1 MANNNLTISD
11 FVRKCIK
18 EWKWFV
24 GSVAAIMLLA
34 VAYLVVTPPKYT
46 RKAQVLIRDEG
57 GMGGIMGQLGGL
69 AELGGL
75 MGFGSQ
81 NVYNELYA
89 MQSPWLLLNVVN
101 QMHLDMTYTIKG
113 IRNKDLYAETLPIT
127 VEFKNISDEDD
138 VRMKIDLKRSGEF
151 KIYKLKKNDDKYND
165 EVTGHVGQTVK
176 SSIGSIEVNATPY
189 LGKMK
194 DDEVTITVR
203 RTEPMAVAEQL
214 RKKSLN
220 MAVSSRDANIIDIKC
235 KDLSK
240 KRATDIINAVI
251 AEYRK
256 EANEDKDAQSAVSE
270 QYVNDR
276 LASIE
281 QELKILDHRVADYKS
296 KTMMPDLEVM
306 AKAYA
311 EGAKDISTAHLEA
324 SAQLNVVQAIRDYLR
339 DESKKD
345 ELLPALMISDN
356 KGLAEEVARY
366 NELQLQRNRLI
377 ASSSKE
383 SPLVKELDEQL
394 AAMHKAVLTSAN
406 NAIKQL
412 QLQLKTIVAKENEG
426 KELIASAPKKAIG
439 GLTDE
444 RDWKVLN
451 EVYVF
456 LLQKREEA
464 QMMKA
469 MRTDIR
475 LLTPP
480 VGVKEQS
487 APVKKNVIFGAFL
500 LGLFLP
506 ACAIFVR
513 ERNRKQ

>member
-1 MANNNLTISD
+1 MKETFTLSD
-11 FVRKCIK
+11 FIRLCIK
-18 EWKWFV
+18 KWKWFAV
-24 GSVAAIMLLA
+24 SVTAFLLLA
-34 VAYLVVTPPKYT
+34 IAYLVVTPPKYT
-46 RKAQVLIRDEG
+46 RKAQILVRDEG
-57 GMGGIMGQLGGL
+57 GMGGLLGQLGGL
-69 AELGGL
+69 AELGGF
-75 MGFGSQ
+75 MGLGSS

-101 QMHLDMTYTIKG
+101 QLHLDMNYTIKG
-113 IRNKDLYAETLPIT
+113 IRNKDLYAETLPI
-127 VEFKNISDEDD
+127 NIELKDITDEDD
-138 VRMKIDLKRSGEF
+138 VRMKVDLKRNGEL
-151 KIYKLKKNDDKYND
+151 KIYKIKKNDDKYND
-165 EVTGHVGQTVK
+165 ELTGRVGQTVK
-176 SSIGSIEVNATPY
+176 SSIGAIEVKATPY
-189 LGKMK
+189 LQKMK
-194 DDEVTITVR
+194 DDEVTITVK

-214 RKKSLN
+214 RKKALN
-220 MAVSSRDANIIDIKC
+220 IVVGSRDASIIDIKC
-235 KDLSK
+235 KDVSK
-240 KRATDIINAVI
+240 QRATDIINTLI

-270 QYVNDR
+270 KYVEDR
-276 LASIE
+276 LISLE
-281 QELKILDHRVADYKS
+281 RDLKTLDHRVADYKS

-324 SAQLNVVQAIRDYLR
+324 SAQLSVVQAIRDYLR

-345 ELLPALMISDN
+345 ELLPALLISDN
-356 KGLAEEVARY
+356 KGLAEEVSRY

-383 SPLVKELDEQL
+383 SPLVKEIDEQL

-412 QLQLKTIVAKENEG
+412 QVQLKTIIAKENEG

-464 QMMKA
+464 QMAKA
-469 MRTDIR
+469 LKTDVR
-475 LLTPP
+475 VLTPP
-480 VGVKEQS
+480 LGVKKQTS
-487 APVKKNVIFGAFL
+487 PVKATVLLGALL
-500 LGLFLP
+500 LGLFFP

-513 ERNRKQ
+513 ERNKR